1 MVAAVTKSMTE
12 QSTGMQDIASAAEG
26 MRVQSE
32 KASRAL
38 FDQARTMRE
47 MTAAAQNTAKQIKL
61 ITKANIEHSA
71 TAASLL
77 TSMGE
82 IRRIT
87 DRNASGVK
95 QTRGGTDELM
105 RRTKALLNLVQR
117 PSNGRHSNGRS
128 TRSSRS

>member
-1 MVAAVTKSMTE
+1 MQEVAR
-12 QSTGMQDIASAAEG
+12 AADG

-32 KASRAL
+32 QASRAL
-38 FDQARTMRE
+38 GDQSRTMRE
-47 MTAAAQNTAKQIKL
+47 MTAAAQNTAKQIKG
-61 ITKANIEHSA
+61 ITRANLEHSA
-71 TAASLL
+71 AASALL
-77 TSMGE
+77 TSIGE

-95 QTRGGTDELM
+95 QTRGGTDDLM
-105 RRTKALLNLVQR
+105 RRTQALLNLMER